1 MKHNTPQR
9 VVFIID
15 SLAKAGTQLQAAMLA
30 AELSG
35 RAVKVTVLLLEHDE
49 SLPLPKIAGVDI
61 RSTPVGP
68 LNRFGVVGD
77 LNKLTS
83 VLRRL
88 RPQVV
93 QTFLF
98 KANLI
103 GALAARLAGIQVVVA
118 SRRSMGY
125 DLNRRQAL
133 LSRLANRLSDG
144 VVANAGC
151 ILAASKHIEGAELP
165 IPVVIPNGVNSGPQ
179 VSPSETSR
187 NPQIGILA
195 NLRPVKGHDVAL
207 KAFARVLKVQ
217 PEAKLHLMGDRLG
230 DQLWSTKLVALAEK
244 LEVSRSLV
252 WHSPDTP
259 VDRFFDGIDLLVCS
273 SHSEGLSNAILEG
286 MAAGLPVVA
295 TDVGGNREALKDTGI
310 LVPQSDPV
318 VMAQAI
324 LFLCADSK
332 SRSTLGEA
340 ARVRALKQF
349 SPQQLV
355 ERHLDYYSW
364 LLETSPDR
372 FPGLPWLR
380 PRRSVALAIDTLDTG
395 GTEQQLIQWSRGLR
409 GIGIPVQIICLRS
422 GGRIADKLKDDGFP
436 IHVLHKKW
444 RFDPAFL
451 LRQQLLLW
459 KLKPRTVLALLTTAG
474 IWTVPAARLAA
485 VPRVLFS
492 MRAMALTDNPHDEGP
507 VGLLTRTLSFSHR
520 VIGNSS
526 EVLDFCRGRLQIP
539 RLKTTLLPN
548 AISGCHLRQTSRT
561 ELRNNLDLPENK
573 PLFGI
578 VARLVPVKDHD
589 LFLDVCQK
597 VIAQIP
603 DAQAVIA
610 GDGPLHAELAI
621 AIKQRGLG
629 DNVRLLGYR
638 NDTLEL
644 IRSMNALV
652 LTSKSEG
659 SPNAVLEAMIVGT
672 PVVSVD
678 VGDVA
683 SMIGTQFGQTVSD
696 RDPLA
701 LADALIP
708 YLRGVATSPGH
719 LPEAIQQHDPEKVM
733 SRLRELI
740 AGPASLRINTNAGS
754 VK

>member
-1 MKHNTPQR
+1 
-9 VVFIID
+9 
-15 SLAKAGTQLQAAMLA
+15 
-30 AELSG
+30 
-35 RAVKVTVLLLEHDE
+35 
-49 SLPLPKIAGVDI
+49 
-61 RSTPVGP
+61 
-68 LNRFGVVGD
+68 
-77 LNKLTS
+77 
-83 VLRRL
+83 
-88 RPQVV
+88 
-93 QTFLF
+93 
-98 KANLI
+98 
-103 GALAARLAGIQVVVA
+103 
-118 SRRSMGY
+118 
-125 DLNRRQAL
+125 
-133 LSRLANRLSDG
+133 
-144 VVANAGC
+144 
-151 ILAASKHIEGAELP
+151 
-165 IPVVIPNGVNSGPQ
+165 
-179 VSPSETSR
+179 
-187 NPQIGILA
+187 
-195 NLRPVKGHDVAL
+195 
-207 KAFARVLKVQ
+207 
-217 PEAKLHLMGDRLG
+217 
-230 DQLWSTKLVALAEK
+230 
-244 LEVSRSLV
+244 
-252 WHSPDTP
+252 
-259 VDRFFDGIDLLVCS
+259 
-273 SHSEGLSNAILEG
+273 
-286 MAAGLPVVA
+286 
-295 TDVGGNREALKDTGI
+295 
-310 LVPQSDPV
+310 
-318 VMAQAI
+318 
-324 LFLCADSK
+324 
-332 SRSTLGEA
+332 
-340 ARVRALKQF
+340 
-349 SPQQLV
+349 
-355 ERHLDYYSW
+355 
-364 LLETSPDR
+364 
-372 FPGLPWLR
+372 
-380 PRRSVALAIDTLDTG
+380 
-395 GTEQQLIQWSRGLR
+395 LR
-409 GIGIPVQIICLRS
+409 GIGIPVQIICPRS

-507 VGLLTRTLSFSHR
+507 VGLLTRTLSLSHR